1 MSELNLETVVK
12 DAVRKQ
18 IAADVVNSL
27 DENAK
32 EKIITN
38 AVSDL
43 LDSYKF
49 RGNLEKA
56 IEEESLRIL
65 HEYIQLPEVKEKIR
79 MKTIV
84 ATEKFID
91 TFQQAFMVKLIG
103 FFDKPGYKREYESPE
118 FHRILKTL
126 LGMKEE
132 K

>member
-1 MSELNLETVVK
+1 MSDLNLETVVK

-38 AVSDL
+38 AVGDL

-49 RGNLEKA
+49 RGKLEKA
-56 IEEESLRIL
+56 IEEEAIRVL

-79 MKTIV
+79 TKTIV

-91 TFQQAFMVKLIG
+91 TFQQAFLVKLIG

-118 FHRILKTL
+118 FHRVLKTL